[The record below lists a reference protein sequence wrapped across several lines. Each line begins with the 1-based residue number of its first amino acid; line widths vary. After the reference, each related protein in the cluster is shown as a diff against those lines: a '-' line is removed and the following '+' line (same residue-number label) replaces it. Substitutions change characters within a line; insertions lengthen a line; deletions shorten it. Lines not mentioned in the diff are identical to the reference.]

1 MGMKRNHGRF
11 MLVLLFVA
19 GTLVLAD
26 LPPPLAGL
34 ADTANTELMTGVTA
48 MAIPPQLPARA
59 RAALRALLDGNRR
72 FVAGSPTYT
81 RDISSA
87 RAAAGGQRPIA
98 AVFTCVDSRVTAESL
113 FDCDFGQLIVVRT
126 AGHVPDRA
134 AVGSIQFAVT
144 ALAVPLVVVLGH
156 ERCGAVQL
164 AVDTLRSPQTATEPG
179 FLVEQLRDPVTKA
192 LSTDGDPCT
201 MAMRLQIEQTVAT
214 LNADP
219 VVATAAVVGA
229 RYDLDNGTVSVHTA

>member
-1 MGMKRNHGRF
+1 MTM
-11 MLVLLFVA
+11 
-19 GTLVLAD
+19 
-26 LPPPLAGL
+26 PPH
-34 ADTANTELMTGVTA
+34 
-48 MAIPPQLPARA
+48 LPARA

-126 AGHVPDRA
+126 AAHVPDRA
-134 AVGSIQFAVT
+134 AVGSLQFAVT

-156 ERCGAVQL
+156 ERCGAVTL
-164 AVDTLRSPQTATEPG
+164 AVDTLRDPNPPAEPG
-179 FLVEQLRDPVTKA
+179 YLVEQLRDPVVKA
-192 LSTDGDPCT
+192 LSDGNPDPCAA
-201 MAMRLQIEQTVAT
+201 AMRLQIEQTVIT
-214 LNADP
+214 LKSEPD
-219 VVATAAVVGA
+219 VARASIVGA
-229 RYDLDNGTVSVHTA
+229 RYDLDNGTVSIHTA